1 MLENSSDHNDSSN
14 HQHDNV
20 KKENMKNNQRSIPL
34 TRQVIVVDDNWIMK
48 PLKNE
53 NKFIQSTNQGEATLL
68 ETEQDETSF
77 VNSNQRLVV
86 SLFI

>member
-14 HQHDNV
+14 HQHDNIE
-20 KKENMKNNQRSIPL
+20 KENTKNNRRSIPL

-48 PLKNE
+48 PLRNE

-77 VNSNQRLVV
+77 LNSNQRPV
-86 SLFI
+86 